1 MSAYDEARN
10 ARNIAH
16 NASYAR
22 YVACDDWRDAA
33 RNAHDDPDRDA
44 VRAAYAAYEVALDA
58 DQVAHDDQVLT
69 ARAAYDARESV
80 YAAKR
85 AF

>member
-1 MSAYDEARN
+1 MKPATPAISPTTPATPAT
-10 ARNIAH
+10 
-16 NASYAR
+16 S
-22 YVACDDWRDAA
+22 ACDDWRDAA